1 MKSEKLTA
9 LGYGMAGWLIALCA
23 GLSVVCVV
31 CVVGGRLALGYG
43 APWQGTLLLTV
54 AMGSIGA
61 VVTLGRIVVRS
72 IRAK

>member
-23 GLSVVCVV
+23 GLSVV